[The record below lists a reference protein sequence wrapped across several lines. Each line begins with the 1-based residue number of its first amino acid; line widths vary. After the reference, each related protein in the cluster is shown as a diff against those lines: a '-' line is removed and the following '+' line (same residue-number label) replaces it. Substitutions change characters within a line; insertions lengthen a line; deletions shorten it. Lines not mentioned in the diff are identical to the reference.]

1 MAPIAWKVRQ
11 TTGEHNLQSTETFNK
26 NLTQVLSN
34 TKMIA
39 LAPWP
44 GKWRS
49 HEEHEKQQHDVRQT
63 GRRTGHPTR
72 LIC

>member
-49 HEEHEKQQHDVRQT
+49 HEEHEKQQHDVRQA

-72 LIC
+72 LVC